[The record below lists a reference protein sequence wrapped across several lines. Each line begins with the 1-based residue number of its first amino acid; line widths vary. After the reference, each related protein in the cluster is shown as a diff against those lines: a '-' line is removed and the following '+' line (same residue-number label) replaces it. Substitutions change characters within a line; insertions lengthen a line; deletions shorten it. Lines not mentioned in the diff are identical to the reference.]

1 MDRNLS
7 HGLVAGSAFSR
18 SRFEESLRCK
28 STKSSLRFKALEAS
42 TRYEGISL
50 RLVFLMSGSEVNEV
64 LDTVE
69 ADLELLYEVR
79 RESYIVRPLGTILQK
94 EMRMYRRIGSTSH
107 RKKIIIFHFRITF
120 LSLQLKKTIY

>member
-28 STKSSLRFKALEAS
+28 STKSSLRFRALEAS

-79 RESYIVRPLGTILQK
+79 RESYIVRPLGTIL
-94 EMRMYRRIGSTSH
+94 
-107 RKKIIIFHFRITF
+107 KK
-120 LSLQLKKTIY
+120 K

>member
-28 STKSSLRFKALEAS
+28 STKSSLRFRALDAS

-50 RLVFLMSGSEVNEV
+50 RLVFLMSGSEVIEV

-79 RESYIVRPLGTILQK
+79 RESYIVRPL
-94 EMRMYRRIGSTSH
+94 
-107 RKKIIIFHFRITF
+107 TF
-120 LSLQLKKTIY
+120 LWNNSEREMTSDVPWKNGVTAS

>member
-1 MDRNLS
+1 M
-7 HGLVAGSAFSR
+7 AGSAFSR

-28 STKSSLRFKALEAS
+28 STKSSLRFRALEAS
-42 TRYEGISL
+42 TLYEGISL

-79 RESYIVRPLGTILQK
+79 RESYIVRPLRFPWYNSK
-94 EMRMYRRIGSTSH
+94 
-107 RKKIIIFHFRITF
+107 RKKMTSEYAGSGARKMGFGGAVEKWVYR
-120 LSLQLKKTIY
+120 L